1 MIQLFASIIGVINIV
16 FNIKNEC
23 KMAASKIRIKKICE
37 YCGQEFYALKT
48 STRFC
53 SKSCNDRAYKM
64 RQRVNTVKKA
74 ESENLTVSQEHTF
87 SVINQKEY
95 LSIKEVGI
103 LLGITSRAVYNYI
116 YSGQL
121 KAIKLSTR
129 LTIIHKSDIDSMMS
143 STPYVKRNRIS
154 HTPITD
160 FYTTAEV
167 ASKYGVNESWIF
179 KVGKEQNIPKVF
191 KRGKTY
197 WSAKHFDKYFASKA
211 ADSNITEWYSVE
223 DLTEKFRMTTSAI
236 YSFVSRFAIPKK
248 KIKRQVFYSKKH
260 VDIAKGLA
268 KAEPEYYTT
277 AEAMEKY
284 NLTRDQLYH
293 YVKWHHISKVQEG
306 KYIKI
311 SRKELDDLLAPSSI

>member
-1 MIQLFASIIGVINIV
+1 
-16 FNIKNEC
+16 
-23 KMAASKIRIKKICE
+23 MAASKIRIRKICE

-179 KVGKEQNIPKVF
+179 NL
-191 KRGKTY
+191 
-197 WSAKHFDKYFASKA
+197 H
-211 ADSNITEWYSVE
+211 YS
-223 DLTEKFRMTTSAI
+223 
-236 YSFVSRFAIPKK
+236 
-248 KIKRQVFYSKKH
+248 
-260 VDIAKGLA
+260 
-268 KAEPEYYTT
+268 
-277 AEAMEKY
+277 
-284 NLTRDQLYH
+284 
-293 YVKWHHISKVQEG
+293 
-306 KYIKI
+306 
-311 SRKELDDLLAPSSI
+311 

>member
-1 MIQLFASIIGVINIV
+1 MSRATLYRYLLNGLIPAVQFKG
-16 FNIKNEC
+16 KT
-23 KMAASKIRIKKICE
+23 KIRRSSLEKIFDTPKQ
-37 YCGQEFYALKT
+37 YQKHT
-48 STRFC
+48 
-53 SKSCNDRAYKM
+53 KS
-64 RQRVNTVKKA
+64 
-74 ESENLTVSQEHTF
+74 
-87 SVINQKEY
+87 
-95 LSIKEVGI
+95 
-103 LLGITSRAVYNYI
+103 
-116 YSGQL
+116 
-121 KAIKLSTR
+121 
-129 LTIIHKSDIDSMMS
+129 
-143 STPYVKRNRIS
+143 P

-211 ADSNITEWYSVE
+211 PDSNITEWYSVE
-223 DLTEKFRMTTSAI
+223 DLTEKFGMTTCAI

-248 KIKRQVFYSKKH
+248 KIKRQGSYSKKH

-311 SRKELDDLLAPSSI
+311 KYITQLPAGQVPSFVFFCNLPQWIKEPYKRFLENKIRENWNFTGTPINVFIREK

>member
-1 MIQLFASIIGVINIV
+1 
-16 FNIKNEC
+16 
-23 KMAASKIRIKKICE
+23 MAKSSVRIKKVCE
-37 YCGQEFYALKT
+37 WCGKEFYALKT

-53 SKSCNDRAYKM
+53 SKQCNGYAYK
-64 RQRVNTVKKA
+64 RALRTKQVKSA
-74 ESENLTVSQEHTF
+74 EEVIATKIEVKRTQPLKDKEFLSPKECAEILNIALSSIYKMIYQGKIPAFQF
-87 SVINQKEY
+87 S
-95 LSIKEVGI
+95 
-103 LLGITSRAVYNYI
+103 SRF
-116 YSGQL
+116 
-121 KAIKLSTR
+121 TR
-129 LTIIHKSDIDSMMS
+129 IRKSDIDSMMS
-143 STPYVKRNRIS
+143 STTYVKRNRIS

-211 ADSNITEWYSVE
+211 PDSNITEWYSVE
-223 DLTEKFRMTTSAI
+223 DLTEKFGMTTSAI

-311 SRKELDDLLAPSSI
+311 SRKELDDLLAPPSI

>member
-129 LTIIHKSDIDSMMS
+129 LTIVHKSDVDSMMS

-179 KVGKEQNIPKVF
+179 KV
-191 KRGKTY
+191 T
-197 WSAKHFDKYFASKA
+197 
-211 ADSNITEWYSVE
+211 
-223 DLTEKFRMTTSAI
+223 
-236 YSFVSRFAIPKK
+236 
-248 KIKRQVFYSKKH
+248 
-260 VDIAKGLA
+260 
-268 KAEPEYYTT
+268 
-277 AEAMEKY
+277 
-284 NLTRDQLYH
+284 
-293 YVKWHHISKVQEG
+293 
-306 KYIKI
+306 
-311 SRKELDDLLAPSSI
+311 

>member
-1 MIQLFASIIGVINIV
+1 
-16 FNIKNEC
+16 
-23 KMAASKIRIKKICE
+23 MAASKIRIKKICE
-37 YCGQEFYALKT
+37 YCGQEFYAFKT

-74 ESENLTVSQEHTF
+74 ESENLTVSQERTF

-160 FYTTAEV
+160 F
-167 ASKYGVNESWIF
+167 
-179 KVGKEQNIPKVF
+179 
-191 KRGKTY
+191 
-197 WSAKHFDKYFASKA
+197 
-211 ADSNITEWYSVE
+211 
-223 DLTEKFRMTTSAI
+223 
-236 YSFVSRFAIPKK
+236 
-248 KIKRQVFYSKKH
+248 
-260 VDIAKGLA
+260 
-268 KAEPEYYTT
+268 
-277 AEAMEKY
+277 
-284 NLTRDQLYH
+284 LYH
-293 YVKWHHISKVQEG
+293 
-306 KYIKI
+306 
-311 SRKELDDLLAPSSI
+311 R

>member
-1 MIQLFASIIGVINIV
+1 
-16 FNIKNEC
+16 
-23 KMAASKIRIKKICE
+23 
-37 YCGQEFYALKT
+37 
-48 STRFC
+48 
-53 SKSCNDRAYKM
+53 M

-74 ESENLTVSQEHTF
+74 ESENLTVSQERTF

-143 STPYVKRNRIS
+143 STPYVKRNRIF

-179 KVGKEQNIPKVF
+179 KVGKNKIYPKF
-191 KRGKTY
+191 SKEE
-197 WSAKHFDKYFASKA
+197 KHL
-211 ADSNITEWYSVE
+211 EC
-223 DLTEKFRMTTSAI
+223 
-236 YSFVSRFAIPKK
+236 
-248 KIKRQVFYSKKH
+248 
-260 VDIAKGLA
+260 
-268 KAEPEYYTT
+268 
-277 AEAMEKY
+277 
-284 NLTRDQLYH
+284 
-293 YVKWHHISKVQEG
+293 
-306 KYIKI
+306 
-311 SRKELDDLLAPSSI
+311 